1 MMGTITT
8 IEIQKRNKERANI
21 YLDGDYAF
29 SLSLIEA
36 AQLRKGQ
43 TLTDV
48 EVNRLRETDA
58 ITRAVDQA
66 ARFLAYRPRSTE
78 EVRRNLTAKKFIPAV
93 IDPALDRLRSLG
105 YLDDEAFARFWLDNR
120 QTFKPRS
127 PRALRYELRQKGVAD
142 SIIDAVL
149 ADMDVQETAYQAAQ
163 ERIRRLKGLDRK
175 AFRQKLGGFLQRRG
189 FSYGVSHAV
198 IQQLES
204 ELVEEDPEYFVDP
217 AT

>member
-1 MMGTITT
+1 MATITT
-8 IEIQKRNKERANI
+8 IEIQKRKKERANI

-36 AQLRKGQ
+36 AKLRKGQ
-43 TLTDV
+43 TLT
-48 EVNRLRETDA
+48 EAEINTLREADT

-78 EVRRNLTAKKFIPAV
+78 EVRRNLTEKQYPTAV
-93 IDPALDRLRSLG
+93 IDAALDRVETLG
-105 YLDDEAFARFWLDNR
+105 YLDDEAFACFWLENR

-127 PRALRYELRQKGVAD
+127 PMALRYELRQKGVAD

-149 ADMDVQETAYQAAQ
+149 ADMDVQDAAYRAAQ

-175 AFRQKLGGFLQRRG
+175 IFRHKLGGFLQRRG
-189 FSYGVSHAV
+189 FSYGISHAV

-204 ELVEEDPEYFVDP
+204 ELVEEDPEFFVDP

>member
-1 MMGTITT
+1 MGTITT
-8 IEIQKRNKERANI
+8 IEIQKRNKERANV

-29 SLSLIEA
+29 SLSLVEA

-43 TLTDV
+43 TLSDA
-48 EVNRLRETDA
+48 EVSRLREADA

-66 ARFLAYRPRSTE
+66 ARFLAYRPRSIE
-78 EVRRNLTAKKFIPAV
+78 EVHRNLTAKQFPPAV
-93 IDPALDRLRSLG
+93 IDSALDRLESLG
-105 YLDDEAFARFWLDNR
+105 YLDDEAFARFWLENR

-149 ADMDVQETAYQAAQ
+149 ADMDVQEAAYRAAQ

-175 AFRQKLGGFLQRRG
+175 AFRQKLGGFLHRRG

-204 ELVEEDPEYFVDP
+204 ELVEEDPEFFVDP

>member
-1 MMGTITT
+1 MGTITT
-8 IEIQKRNKERANI
+8 IEIQKRNKERANV

-43 TLTDV
+43 TLTDA
-48 EVNRLRETDA
+48 EVSRLREADA

-78 EVRRNLTAKKFIPAV
+78 EVRRNLTAKQFTPSV
-93 IDPALDRLRSLG
+93 IDPALDRLESLG
-105 YLDDEAFARFWLDNR
+105 YLDDEAFARFWLENR

-127 PRALRYELRQKGVAD
+127 PRALRYELRQKGVAG

-149 ADMDVQETAYQAAQ
+149 ADMDVQEAAYRAAQ

-175 AFRQKLGGFLQRRG
+175 VFRQKLGGFLQRRG
-189 FSYGVSHAV
+189 FSYGDSHAV

-204 ELVEEDPEYFVDP
+204 ELVEEDPGFFVDS